1 MKKKKYN
8 TIEED
13 TTLVT
18 MVKELYSRYKVQ
30 PLLFVLE
37 VLTVVALFGFVY
49 GALWLGGILGL

>member
-37 VLTVVALFGFVY
+37 VLTVVALFGLVY